1 MGFLIDTNIL
11 SEVQKGDRA
20 DPGVRTWY
28 DAADPRDLYLS
39 VLVLGE
45 VRQGIDRLRRRDP
58 VQAARLEQRLA
69 SVKEGFAD
77 RILSVSTEVAERW
90 GRNNVPDALPVI
102 DGLLAA
108 TAQEFGLTLV
118 TRNVRDVERS
128 GVLLLNPFSDAASP

>member
-20 DPGVRTWY
+20 DPGVRAWY
-28 DAADPRDLYLS
+28 DAADPRELYLS

-58 VQAARLEQRLA
+58 VQAARLEQRPA

-128 GVLLLNPFSDAASP
+128 GVLLLNPFSDAGSP